1 MGRRE
6 TPVPDGPLREFALE
20 LRELR
25 ITAPGAPTYREL
37 AQKANYSP
45 SVLSRAAA
53 GHTLPTLDVTLAFVA
68 ACGGEVEEWRQ
79 RWTMLHVTLQR
90 AHPDLIAEADEP
102 RDATDGPGE
111 PTPPGDTATGRT
123 AAAST
128 ATGRVARGRPLL
140 VALAAALAAAV
151 TLAVT
156 LAVTSPW
163 SSQAKRQVVPPS
175 GSTWSPTSAYDPV
188 YLDRRLPLPDYN
200 FYFDL
205 QTGVVTEGDGPWS
218 MSTNSG
224 GDGHGAFELPDD
236 TDVYVSPEP
245 SLTPDRCAAHASP
258 APSYGV
264 RFRQVPPRTLFCL
277 RSRKTGEIA
286 VIKVIET
293 DDGNYAAKIALDYY
307 RPR

>member
-1 MGRRE
+1 MIEVAMGRRE
-6 TPVPDGPLREFALE
+6 AKVPDGPLQEFALD

-25 ITAPGAPTYREL
+25 IGAPGAPTYREL

-68 ACGGEVEEWRQ
+68 ACGGDVEAWRR
-79 RWTMLHVTLQR
+79 RWTSLYVTIQR
-90 AHPDLIAEADEP
+90 ACPDLLAGA
-102 RDATDGPGE
+102 GE
-111 PTPPGDTATGRT
+111 PQDTTDALGGPVPADTTTTAVAGTALGRIIGHRWP
-123 AAAST
+123 A
-128 ATGRVARGRPLL
+128 VLVV
-140 VALAAALAAAV
+140 VALACAV

-156 LAVTSPW
+156 TPWAPEERRGAVPPVS
-163 SSQAKRQVVPPS
+163 VVP
-175 GSTWSPTSAYDPV
+175 SPTSAYQPV

-205 QTGVVTEGDGPWS
+205 QTGVVAEGDGEWS

-236 TDVYVSPEP
+236 TDVYISSQP
-245 SLTPDRCAAHASP
+245 SLTPDRCSVQATP

-264 RFRQVPPRTLFCL
+264 RFRQVPPGTFFCL
-277 RSRKTGEIA
+277 CSRRTGEIA

-293 DDGNYAAKIALDYY
+293 DDGNYAAKIALDHYQ
-307 RPR
+307 RRR